1 MRAFS
6 QIVHTAMDL
15 LKQRSAAFG
24 HSDLL
29 STNARRRASEA
40 TSFMPFSLLRFLTL
54 KEGKETKLT
63 LVAECA
69 ARPLEG
75 DRGQRARPRDNK
87 ISTATAVA
95 AAIKNFFGV
104 L

>member
-1 MRAFS
+1 
-6 QIVHTAMDL
+6 MDL

-29 STNARRRASEA
+29 STNARRRARKQRKRLLCHS
-40 TSFMPFSLLRFLTL
+40 PLFSLQGFPTL

-63 LVAECA
+63 LVADCES
-69 ARPLEG
+69 RPLEG